1 MNNMHSSFVGGI
13 FLSLLLVASMFGIF
27 SLNEIVAQ
35 EKVVSAKSI
44 GFEETT
50 IIKFENIGNSDI
62 ETFRIW
68 LGADNSFKSFKT
80 EKGWTG
86 EKTPQGVII
95 FTATDPIKP
104 GQSVKFGIKTDKTQP
119 GINWKAVDKNSN
131 ELQIGKT
138 LVTESPSKPIIKNG
152 KPTSSGDAGILS
164 DSKFRLIPDKPNVGG
179 TIRVTGDQFSS
190 NQEFKLYINKQ
201 FLESFETDENG
212 HFMLTTKIPEGKADR
227 VDFIVKDN
235 QGNEKTIS
243 IRLGGEEARMAEQD
257 VKLTITGL
265 PLTINPG
272 DVLLI
277 SGTGSPGGTI
287 TADIIDSDGN
297 TITSEAAP
305 VDLQGKWSFETIV
318 SLDTP
323 LGKYSAEISDGKDT
337 ILRSWTVESSKTIH
351 ITPSKI
357 IFDPGET
364 LTFNGTALPNQKI
377 DIILKDPTGAEIYSD
392 VIHPQSDGF
401 FEFEFPTLLSSLEGT
416 YALIAFQGEKSE
428 IVLVGLGELPKVQLV
443 AQMDKINYKAGEKAI
458 ISFIGPASSTI
469 SLLIVDPSD
478 KPKFSDTITV
488 GPDGKKEYELDLTGY
503 ASGVYTIVVSR
514 GNSQAEE
521 HFSVGLQTG
530 SGPIEINT
538 TKDSYK
544 PGDPILILGK
554 SGSNIIIKLTLYDP
568 DGNEVK
574 SKEIFTDKE
583 GTLSVGTFRIPS
595 EAKIGV
601 WKMKAVSGPNF
612 VETEFSVTPSEE
624 QGMSVVVTNVEKSY
638 LGTLVLIKGFG
649 AAISQSV
656 VIEITSSEGEVIDE
670 LRFSSTGIGD
680 FSTIW
685 KVPEDTP
692 PGTYTIKATSVNDS
706 AETTLVLE

>member
-1 MNNMHSSFVGGI
+1 VNNMHSSFVGGV

-35 EKVVSAKSI
+35 EKVVAAKSI

-50 IIKFENIGNSDI
+50 IIQFENNGNSDI

-95 FTATDPIKP
+95 FTATDPIKS
-104 GQSVKFGIKTDKTQP
+104 GQSVKFGVKTDKTQP

-152 KPTSSGDAGILS
+152 KPTSSGDAGVLS

-190 NQEFKLYINKQ
+190 NQEFNLYINKQ

-243 IRLGGEEARMAEQD
+243 IRLGGEEARIAEED

-287 TADIIDSDGN
+287 TAEIIDSDGN
-297 TITSEAAP
+297 TITSEAAS
-305 VDLQGKWSFETIV
+305 VSQQGKWSFETIV
-318 SLDTP
+318 PLDTP
-323 LGKYSAEISDGKDT
+323 LGKYSAEISDGKDI
-337 ILRSWTVESSKTIH
+337 ILKSWTVESSKTIH
-351 ITPSKI
+351 ITPAKI
-357 IFDPGET
+357 KFDPGET

-392 VIHPQSDGF
+392 VIQPKSDGF

-428 IVLVGLGELPKVQLV
+428 IILVGLGELPKVQLV

-503 ASGVYTIVVSR
+503 ASGVYTTVVSR

-521 HFSVGLQTG
+521 LFSVGLQTG
-530 SGPIEINT
+530 SGPIIFST
-538 TKDSYK
+538 TKDTYN
-544 PGDPILILGK
+544 PGDPILVLGN
-554 SGSNIIIKLTLYDP
+554 SGPNVIVKLTLYDP

-583 GTLSVGTFRIPS
+583 GTLSEGTFRIPS

-612 VETEFSVTPSEE
+612 VEIEFSVTPSQE
-624 QGMSVVVTNVEKSY
+624 QGISVMVTNVEKSFQ
-638 LGTLVLIKGFG
+638 GTLVTINGFG
-649 AAISQSV
+649 AAGTV
-656 VIEITSSEGEVIDE
+656 VIEITSAEGEIIDE
-670 LRFSSTGIGD
+670 LRFSSKSSGD

-685 KVPEDTP
+685 LVPNDTP
-692 PGTYTIKATSVNDS
+692 PGTYTIKATSVNES
-706 AETTLVLE
+706 AENTFELE

>member
-104 GQSVKFGIKTDKTQP
+104 GQSVKFGVKTDKTQP

-235 QGNEKTIS
+235 QGNEKTVS
-243 IRLGGEEARMAEQD
+243 IRLGELLPRVAEED

-287 TADIIDSDGN
+287 TAEIMGPDEEK
-297 TITSEAAP
+297 ITSETAP
-305 VDLQGKWSFETIV
+305 VDQQGKWSFETIV
-318 SLDTP
+318 PLDTP
-323 LGKYSAEISDGKDT
+323 LGEYSAEISDGNDT
-337 ILRSWTVESSKTIH
+337 ILRSWTVKSSKTIQ
-351 ITPSKI
+351 IIPSKI
-357 IFDPGET
+357 VFQPGEV
-364 LTFNGTALPNQKI
+364 LTFNGTALPSKKI
-377 DIILKDPTGAEIYSD
+377 EVIIESPQGVEIFSDIIQPE
-392 VIHPQSDGF
+392 SDGF
-401 FEFEFPTLLSSLEGT
+401 FEFEFSTELSSIKGT
-416 YALIAFQGEKSE
+416 YTVIAFQGDKSE
-428 IVLVGLGELPKVQLV
+428 IISVGLGAPPEEQYITK
-443 AQMDKINYKAGEKAI
+443 MDKLNYKAGETAI
-458 ISFIGPASSTI
+458 ISISGEALTKV
-469 SLLIVDPSD
+469 SLLIINPSD
-478 KPKFSDTITV
+478 KAVVDVTITL
-488 GPDGKKEYELDLTGY
+488 GPDGKKDYELDLTGY
-503 ASGVYTIVVSR
+503 GSGVYTTVIIR
-514 GNSQAEE
+514 GTSQDIEV
-521 HFSVGLQTG
+521 FSVGLQKG
-530 SGPIEINT
+530 SGPIKIST
-538 TKDSYK
+538 TKDTYK
-544 PGDPILILGK
+544 PGDPILILGN
-554 SGSNIIIKLTLYDP
+554 SGSNIIITLTLYDP
-568 DGNEVK
+568 DGKEVK
-574 SKEIFTDKE
+574 TRETFTNKV
-583 GTLSVGTFRIPS
+583 GTLSEDRFRVPS
-595 EAKIGV
+595 DAKIGV
-601 WKMKAVSGPNF
+601 WKIKAVSGPNF
-612 VETEFSVTPSEE
+612 IETDFEVLTSEE
-624 QGMSVVVTNVEKSY
+624 TGMIVFVESIESMPTIGKI
-638 LGTLVLIKGFG
+638 VKIRVIG
-649 AAISQSV
+649 AAQSV
-656 VIEITSSEGEVIDE
+656 FIDIFDTDGKIIAELSFPASSAGELNMPWPIPKDA
-670 LRFSSTGIGD
+670 
-680 FSTIW
+680 
-685 KVPEDTP
+685 P
-692 PGTYTIKATSVNDS
+692 PGVYTIKVHDAFNQ
-706 AETTLVLE
+706 AETTFVLE

>member
-1 MNNMHSSFVGGI
+1 MNNMHNSFVGGV

-50 IIKFENIGNSDI
+50 IIEFENNGNSDI

-104 GQSVKFGIKTDKTQP
+104 GQSVKFGVKTDKTQP

-190 NQEFKLYINKQ
+190 NQEFNLYINKQ

-243 IRLGGEEARMAEQD
+243 IRLSGEEARMAEED

-277 SGTGSPGGTI
+277 SGTGSPGGTSI
-287 TADIIDSDGN
+287 AEIMGPDEEK
-297 TITSEAAP
+297 ITSETAP
-305 VDLQGKWSFETIV
+305 VDQQGKWSFETIV
-318 SLDTP
+318 SLNTP

-351 ITPSKI
+351 ITPAKI
-357 IFDPGET
+357 KFDPGET
-364 LTFNGTALPNQKI
+364 LIFNGTALPNQKI
-377 DIILKDPTGAEIYSD
+377 DIILKDPTGGEIYSD
-392 VIHPQSDGF
+392 VIQPKSDGF

-416 YALIAFQGEKSE
+416 YTLIAFQGEKSE
-428 IVLVGLGELPKVQLV
+428 IVLVGLGQLPNIPLV
-443 AQMDKINYKAGEKAI
+443 VVMDKINYKAGETAI
-458 ISFIGPASSTI
+458 ISIIGEPGGTI
-469 SLLIVDPSD
+469 PLLIINPSEQIVFD
-478 KPKFSDTITV
+478 DIITL
-488 GPDGKKEYELDLTGY
+488 GQDGKKEYELDLTGY
-503 ASGVYTIVVSR
+503 ASGVYTTVVSR

-521 HFSVGLQTG
+521 LFSVGLQTG

-538 TKDSYK
+538 TKDTYK
-544 PGDPILILGK
+544 LGDPILVLGK
-554 SGSNIIIKLTLYDP
+554 SGPNVIVKLTLYDP

-583 GTLSVGTFRIPS
+583 GTISESTFRIPS

-601 WKMKAVSGPNF
+601 WKMRAVSGPNF
-612 VETEFSVTPSEE
+612 VETEFSVILSKE
-624 QGMSVVVTNVEKSY
+624 QGMSIVVTNIEKTS
-638 LGTLVLIKGFG
+638 LATLVYISGFG
-649 AAISQSV
+649 AGGTV
-656 VIEITSSEGEVIDE
+656 VIEITSSDGEMIDE
-670 LRFSSTGIGD
+670 LRFSSKSSGE

-685 KVPEDTP
+685 SVPKDTP
-692 PGTYTIKATSVNDS
+692 PGTYTIKATSVNES
-706 AETTLVLE
+706 AEITLVLE

>member
-1 MNNMHSSFVGGI
+1 MNNMHSSFVGGV

-35 EKVVSAKSI
+35 EKVVAAKSI

-50 IIKFENIGNSDI
+50 IIQFENNGNSDI

-104 GQSVKFGIKTDKTQP
+104 GQSVKFGVKTDKTQP

-235 QGNEKTIS
+235 QGNEKTVT
-243 IRLGGEEARMAEQD
+243 IRLGGEEARIAEED

-287 TADIIDSDGN
+287 TAEIVGPDEEK
-297 TITSEAAP
+297 ITSEAAS
-305 VDLQGKWSFETIV
+305 VSQQGKWSFETIV
-318 SLDTP
+318 PLDTP

-337 ILRSWTVESSKTIH
+337 ILKSWTVESSKTIH
-351 ITPSKI
+351 ITPAKI
-357 IFDPGET
+357 KFDPGET

-392 VIHPQSDGF
+392 VIHPKSDGF

-428 IVLVGLGELPKVQLV
+428 IILVGLGELPKVQLV

-503 ASGVYTIVVSR
+503 ASGVYTTVVSR

-521 HFSVGLQTG
+521 LFSVGLQTG
-530 SGPIEINT
+530 SGPIIIST
-538 TKDSYK
+538 TKDTYN
-544 PGDPILILGK
+544 PGDPILVLGN
-554 SGSNIIIKLTLYDP
+554 SGPNVIVKLTLYDP

-583 GTLSVGTFRIPS
+583 GTLSEGTFRIPS
-595 EAKIGV
+595 DAKIGV

-612 VETEFSVTPSEE
+612 VETEFSVTPSQE
-624 QGMSVVVTNVEKSY
+624 QGMSVIVTNVEKSFQ
-638 LGTLVLIKGFG
+638 GTLVTINGFG
-649 AAISQSV
+649 AVGTV
-656 VIEITSSEGEVIDE
+656 VIEITSSEGEMMPE
-670 LRFSSTGIGD
+670 LRFSSKSSGE

-685 KVPEDTP
+685 SVPKDTP
-692 PGTYTIKATSVNDS
+692 PGTYTIKATSVNES
-706 AETTLVLE
+706 AENTFELE

>member
-1 MNNMHSSFVGGI
+1 MYSSFTRGV
-13 FLSLLLVASMFGIF
+13 FLSLLLVVSMFTVF

-35 EKVVSAKSI
+35 EKVVAAKSI

-50 IIKFENIGNSDI
+50 IIEFENNGNSDI

-95 FTATDPIKP
+95 FTTTDPIKP
-104 GQSVKFGIKTDKTQP
+104 GQSVKFGVKTDKTQP

-131 ELQIGKT
+131 QLQIGKT
-138 LVTESPSKPIIKNG
+138 LVTESPLKPIIKNG
-152 KPTSSGDAGILS
+152 KPTSSGDAGILA

-179 TIRVTGDQFSS
+179 TIRVTGDEFNS
-190 NQEFKLYINKQ
+190 NQEFNLYFNKQ
-201 FLESFETDENG
+201 LLESFETDENG

-235 QGNEKTIS
+235 QGNEKTLS
-243 IRLGGEEARMAEQD
+243 IRLGEGIARVAEED
-257 VKLTITGL
+257 VSLTITGL

-272 DVLLI
+272 DVMLI

-287 TADIIDSDGN
+287 TAEITDPDGN
-297 TITSEAAP
+297 TVTSETAS
-305 VDLQGKWSFETIV
+305 VSQQGKWSFETIV
-318 SLDTP
+318 LLDTP
-323 LGKYSAEISDGKDT
+323 LGKYSAKISDGKDT
-337 ILRSWTVESSKTIH
+337 ILKNWTVESSKTIH
-351 ITPSKI
+351 ITPAKI
-357 IFDPGET
+357 KFDPGEA

-392 VIHPQSDGF
+392 IIQPKSDGF

-428 IVLVGLGELPKVQLV
+428 IVLVGLGELPEVQLV

-478 KPKFSDTITV
+478 QPKFSDTITV

-503 ASGVYTIVVSR
+503 GSGVYTTVVSR
-514 GNSQAEE
+514 GNAQDEE
-521 HFSVGLQTG
+521 LFSVGLQTG

-544 PGDPILILGK
+544 PGHPILVLGK
-554 SGSNIIIKLTLYDP
+554 SGPNVIIKLTLFDP
-568 DGNEVK
+568 DGKEVK

-583 GTLSVGTFRIPS
+583 GILSDGSFRIPS
-595 EAKIGV
+595 DAKIGV
-601 WKMKAVSGPNF
+601 WKMKAISGPNF
-612 VETEFSVTPSEE
+612 IETEFSVTPSQE
-624 QGMSVVVTNVEKSY
+624 QGMSVVVTDVTKGVY
-638 LGTLVLIKGFG
+638 GKLVTINGFG
-649 AAISQSV
+649 AEVNRTI
-656 VIEITSSEGEVIDE
+656 VIEITSSEGEMIDE
-670 LRFSSTGIGD
+670 LKFSSTKDGD

-685 KVPEDTP
+685 IVPKDTS
-692 PGTYTIKATSVNDS
+692 PGTYTIKASDGSGS
-706 AETTLVLE
+706 AETTFELE

>member
-1 MNNMHSSFVGGI
+1 VNNMRSSFVGGV

-35 EKVVSAKSI
+35 EKVVAAKSI

-50 IIKFENIGNSDI
+50 IIQFENNGNTDI

-104 GQSVKFGIKTDKTQP
+104 GQSVKFGVKTDKTQP

-152 KPTSSGDAGILS
+152 KPTSSADAGILS

-190 NQEFKLYINKQ
+190 NQEFNLYINKQ

-243 IRLGGEEARMAEQD
+243 IRLGGEEARIAEED

-272 DVLLI
+272 DVLFI

-287 TADIIDSDGN
+287 TAEIMGPDEEK
-297 TITSEAAP
+297 ITSETAP
-305 VDLQGKWSFETIV
+305 VDQQGKWSFETIV

-337 ILRSWTVESSKTIH
+337 ILKSWTVESSKTIH
-351 ITPSKI
+351 ITPAKI
-357 IFDPGET
+357 IFDPGDT

-377 DIILKDPTGAEIYSD
+377 DIILKDPTGSEIYSD
-392 VIHPQSDGF
+392 VIQPKSDGF
-401 FEFEFPTLLSSLEGT
+401 FEFEFLTLLSSLEGT
-416 YALIAFQGEKSE
+416 YTLIAFQGEKSE
-428 IVLVGLGELPKVQLV
+428 IVLVGLGQLPNIPLV
-443 AQMDKINYKAGEKAI
+443 VVMDKINYKAGETAI
-458 ISFIGPASSTI
+458 ISIIGEPGGTI
-469 SLLIVDPSD
+469 PLLIINPSEQIVFED
-478 KPKFSDTITV
+478 IITL
-488 GPDGKKEYELDLTGY
+488 GQDGKKEYELDLTGY
-503 ASGVYTIVVSR
+503 ASGVYTTVFSKANVK
-514 GNSQAEE
+514 AEE
-521 HFSVGLQTG
+521 LFSVGLQTG

-538 TKDSYK
+538 TKDTYN
-544 PGDPILILGK
+544 PGDPILVLGK
-554 SGSNIIIKLTLYDP
+554 SGSNVIVKLTLYDP

-583 GTLSVGTFRIPS
+583 GTISESTFRIPS

-612 VETEFSVTPSEE
+612 VETEFSVIPSQE
-624 QGMSVVVTNVEKSY
+624 QGMSIVVTNIEKTS
-638 LGTLVLIKGFG
+638 LATLVYINGFG
-649 AAISQSV
+649 AAGTV
-656 VIEITSSEGEVIDE
+656 VIEITSSDGEMIDE
-670 LRFSSTGIGD
+670 LRFSSKSSGE

-685 KVPEDTP
+685 SVPKDTP
-692 PGTYTIKATSVNDS
+692 PGTYTIKATSVNES

>member
-104 GQSVKFGIKTDKTQP
+104 GQSVKFGVKTDKTQP

-201 FLESFETDENG
+201 FLESFVTNENG

-235 QGNEKTIS
+235 QGNEKTVS
-243 IRLGGEEARMAEQD
+243 IRLGGEEARMAEED

-277 SGTGSPGGTI
+277 SGTGSPSGTI
-287 TADIIDSDGN
+287 TAEIIDSDGN
-297 TITSEAAP
+297 MITSETAS
-305 VDLQGKWSFETIV
+305 VSQQGKWSFETIV

-323 LGKYSAEISDGKDT
+323 LGEYSAEISDGNDT
-337 ILRSWTVESSKTIH
+337 ILRSWTVKSSKTIQ
-351 ITPSKI
+351 IIPSKI
-357 IFDPGET
+357 
-364 LTFNGTALPNQKI
+364 
-377 DIILKDPTGAEIYSD
+377 
-392 VIHPQSDGF
+392 
-401 FEFEFPTLLSSLEGT
+401 
-416 YALIAFQGEKSE
+416 
-428 IVLVGLGELPKVQLV
+428 
-443 AQMDKINYKAGEKAI
+443 
-458 ISFIGPASSTI
+458 
-469 SLLIVDPSD
+469 
-478 KPKFSDTITV
+478 
-488 GPDGKKEYELDLTGY
+488 
-503 ASGVYTIVVSR
+503 
-514 GNSQAEE
+514 
-521 HFSVGLQTG
+521 
-530 SGPIEINT
+530 
-538 TKDSYK
+538 
-544 PGDPILILGK
+544 
-554 SGSNIIIKLTLYDP
+554 
-568 DGNEVK
+568 
-574 SKEIFTDKE
+574 
-583 GTLSVGTFRIPS
+583 
-595 EAKIGV
+595 
-601 WKMKAVSGPNF
+601 
-612 VETEFSVTPSEE
+612 
-624 QGMSVVVTNVEKSY
+624 
-638 LGTLVLIKGFG
+638 
-649 AAISQSV
+649 
-656 VIEITSSEGEVIDE
+656 
-670 LRFSSTGIGD
+670 
-680 FSTIW
+680 
-685 KVPEDTP
+685 
-692 PGTYTIKATSVNDS
+692 
-706 AETTLVLE
+706 

>member
-1 MNNMHSSFVGGI
+1 MNNMHSSFVGGV
-13 FLSLLLVASMFGIF
+13 FLSLLLVVSMFGIF

-35 EKVVSAKSI
+35 EKVVAAKSI

-50 IIKFENIGNSDI
+50 IIQFENNGNSDI

-104 GQSVKFGIKTDKTQP
+104 GQSVKFGVKTDKTQP

-152 KPTSSGDAGILS
+152 KPTSSGDAGILA

-190 NQEFKLYINKQ
+190 NQEFNLYFNKQ
-201 FLESFETDENG
+201 LLESFETDENG

-243 IRLGGEEARMAEQD
+243 IRLGELLPRVAEED

-287 TADIIDSDGN
+287 TAEIVGPDEEK
-297 TITSEAAP
+297 ITSETAA
-305 VDLQGKWSFETIV
+305 VDQQGKWSFKTIV

-351 ITPSKI
+351 ITPAKI
-357 IFDPGET
+357 KFDPGET

-392 VIHPQSDGF
+392 VIQPKSDGF

-428 IVLVGLGELPKVQLV
+428 IILVGLGELPEVQLV
-443 AQMDKINYKAGEKAI
+443 AQMDKINYKAGDKAI

-469 SLLIVDPSD
+469 SLLIIDPSD
-478 KPKFSDTITV
+478 QPKFSDTITV
-488 GPDGKKEYELDLTGY
+488 GLDGKKEYELDLTGY
-503 ASGVYTIVVSR
+503 ASGVYTTVVSR
-514 GNSQAEE
+514 GNAQDEE
-521 HFSVGLQTG
+521 LFSVGLQTG

-544 PGDPILILGK
+544 PGHPILVLGK
-554 SGSNIIIKLTLYDP
+554 SGPNVIIKLTLFDP
-568 DGNEVK
+568 DGKEVK
-574 SKEIFTDKE
+574 SKEIFTDKD
-583 GTLSVGTFRIPS
+583 GTISDSSFRIPS
-595 EAKIGV
+595 DAKIGV

-612 VETEFSVTPSEE
+612 IETEFSVTPSQE
-624 QGMSVVVTNVEKSY
+624 QGMSVVVTDVEKSFQ
-638 LGTLVLIKGFG
+638 GTLVTINGFG
-649 AAISQSV
+649 ASIKNTV
-656 VIEITSSEGEVIDE
+656 VIEIMSSEGEIIDE
-670 LRFSSTGIGD
+670 LRIFSTKDGD
-680 FSTIW
+680 FGTIW
-685 KVPEDTP
+685 IIPKETP
-692 PGTYTIKATSVNDS
+692 PGTYTIKATSLNDI
-706 AETTLVLE
+706 AETTLDLE